1 MDNLHGARPSRPK
14 TDYERRKQLRLD
26 FFSPLDG
33 PSDDRE
39 RLSALE
45 IRAPSRGTAAR
56 ATERKFALPLSC
68 EYEECI
74 RLTTRQLNSR
84 PLPQDSDTIVLTY
97 DLVAPPPEL
106 AVPQATLTLSTKV
119 APSSVPA
126 AHRVPTWPTRS
137 IL

>member
-1 MDNLHGARPSRPK
+1 MPWPTRTDGLYGARPSRPK

-56 ATERKFALPLSC
+56 ATERKIALPLSNRY
-68 EYEECI
+68 YEQFFC
-74 RLTTRQLNSR
+74 LTTFQLKR
-84 PLPQDSDTIVLTY
+84 F
-97 DLVAPPPEL
+97 API
-106 AVPQATLTLSTKV
+106 QGHYYKIAT
-119 APSSVPA
+119 PYF
-126 AHRVPTWPTRS
+126 
-137 IL
+137 